1 MRRLD
6 DKLYL
11 RHGTSTDGAF
21 SLVVTPEQ
29 AGWTYSGLKVLT
41 LPPGGSHT
49 WATGEDEILVLPL
62 SGAATVTCDGS
73 TFELTGRR
81 SVFSRVSD
89 FCYAPRDATVTV
101 TSAAGGACSGRSGW
115 RTRRLVPMS
124 R

>member
-11 RHGTSTDGAF
+11 RQGTSTDGAS

-41 LPPGGSHT
+41 LPPGGTHT
-49 WATGEDEILVLPL
+49 WATGEDEILILPL
-62 SGAATVTCDGS
+62 SGSATVTCDGT

-89 FCYAPRDATVTV
+89 FSYAPPGADVTLTVA
-101 TSAAGGACSGRSGW
+101 SRGA
-115 RTRRLVPMS
+115 
-124 R
+124 